1 MWNLTDLAKR
11 AQELQ
16 EQANLAA
23 STFSVTSGF
32 SLNLDA
38 MQQQQHNETTAA
50 SPARPV
56 ETPPIPPDSPMDG
69 TPPIANGKMPVPPP
83 QKEEIPIPTTD
94 AEENTIY
101 ASNTSTAPEPI
112 PTGSSDLPTTSASEI
127 TEDSVAVQSEMD
139 TKNQDTEIPITIPNN
154 TDEVGE
160 DVKPIEQHP
169 AEIETTTEK
178 IEADEI
184 NESPDETAHETALPT
199 NESSPPVIPERSPQ
213 TTVHLP
219 ITETKKQSLVLLVSS
234 SNQSFQTAQNA
245 TDTLLQSRNIPY
257 ETIDIADK
265 EAKIMIDDLLSVSG
279 ISDECPQFFLVDL
292 TTGEATFW
300 GDYSRFQKSVDNNLL
315 EKELFG
321 NLLDEVTESSPEID
335 NPTISESKATES
347 SSPEDALPN
356 GSPESLLEQFT
367 LQLKRLEENHQA
379 EMLDT
384 ERRHAQEI
392 ESIRSSFNHDEC
404 EATRLQLEERLMA
417 QIREKEERLHDVMKR
432 NEGYQL
438 KLDVLK
444 REVEGTQALLEA
456 KKADMGKFSEEN
468 LKHLRLW
475 EKRVNEAE
483 AEIAKAKEH
492 SKMLETSL
500 EDSRKELCVA
510 LEQHEKSRGRLKELA
525 IELKARRAECRQLQ
539 NTIDEITKEKSAL
552 ISQVEGLEF
561 QLSDRDRSGSE
572 RYEEIEKL
580 RTELSVATAE
590 VDKLQKIVND
600 KDADNERV
608 LAEYK
613 RKTQS
618 ALAMANSRTASA
630 IQSKE
635 EAELEARAA
644 RSTADSAMERVVQAE
659 LTSKA
664 AVVEAQATVK
674 AMALERDAA
683 LKKHEESVAVLEAK
697 TARIEQ
703 LQTELVE
710 ALATLKGKEDE
721 LAKLSSDLSNEKT
734 TSLSYQKDLV
744 DLNARIS
751 LLREEVKT
759 LREKLRHA
767 EDAAPSQADQP
778 DDKKPSLQNDAQLS
792 KEAIN
797 SSAVSILQQEL
808 REANQE
814 ITELKEALQN
824 AVDMNDK
831 NKMNQGEDTVT
842 AASTE
847 SDGHGNT
854 NGSNDSIPLFY
865 AMEKQAEL
873 NVARNEIT
881 RLANLLSN
889 AQAQKMEAFEN
900 AEEMRRKMED
910 AEARLK
916 RFEKLRPSSGRES
929 TGDAPDIS
937 TPSLE
942 DSGAVNIEYLK
953 NIMLRYL
960 NATSLSEKRA
970 LVPVVGAVL
979 CLTKEE
985 QQKAIASLE
994 ESASI
999 GGVGSTLFETFSG
1012 KLISK

>member
-38 MQQQQHNETTAA
+38 MQQQQQQQHRETTVA
-50 SPARPV
+50 SSATPFEP
-56 ETPPIPPDSPMDG
+56 ETPPIQPVVSSQTVQNG
-69 TPPIANGKMPVPPP
+69 TQTPPIANGKLSMPPP
-83 QKEEIPIPTTD
+83 RKDDKTITTTD
-94 AEENTIY
+94 AAEHTID
-101 ASNTSTAPEPI
+101 ASVTLAARELNLTGDLDV
-112 PTGSSDLPTTSASEI
+112 PTISASESM
-127 TEDSVAVQSEMD
+127 EDAVANTVQSEMD
-139 TKNQDTEIPITIPNN
+139 KEEKQDIEIPIATSKNL
-154 TDEVGE
+154 DEGG
-160 DVKPIEQHP
+160 DDIKPIEPHPEYAKVTTLP
-169 AEIETTTEK
+169 AEK
-178 IEADEI
+178 
-184 NESPDETAHETALPT
+184 SSLPVT
-199 NESSPPVIPERSPQ
+199 LENSPPMASSDLSVAEA
-213 TTVHLP
+213 
-219 ITETKKQSLVLLVSS
+219 KKQSLVLLVSS
-234 SNQSFQTAQNA
+234 SDPTFETAQIA
-245 TDTLLQSRNIPY
+245 TEALLQSRSISY

-265 EAKIMIDDLLSVSG
+265 EAKMMIDDLLSVSG
-279 ISDECPQFFLVDL
+279 ILKEFPQFFLVDL
-292 TTGEATFW
+292 MTGEATFW
-300 GDYSRFQKSVDNNLL
+300 GNYSRFQKKMEDNLL
-315 EKELFG
+315 EKDLFR
-321 NLLDEVTESSPEID
+321 NLLNEVAEYSPE
-335 NPTISESKATES
+335 NGNATISASKAIERLS
-347 SSPEDALPN
+347 SSEDAMPN

-379 EMLDT
+379 EMLEI

-392 ESIRSSFNHDEC
+392 ELIRSSMNHEDC
-404 EATRLQLEERLMA
+404 ELTRMQLEERLMA
-417 QIREKEERLHDVMKR
+417 QVREKEERLHDVMKS

-475 EKRVNEAE
+475 EKKVNEAE

-492 SKMLETSL
+492 SKMLEISL
-500 EDSRKELCVA
+500 EDSKKELSVS
-510 LEQHEKSRGRLKELA
+510 LEENEKSRGRLKELA
-525 IELKARRAECRQLQ
+525 SELKARRAECRQLQ
-539 NTIDEITKEKSAL
+539 TNIDDLSNDKSAL
-552 ISQVEGLEF
+552 ILKVESLEF

-580 RTELSVATAE
+580 RAELSVATAE
-590 VDKLQKIVND
+590 VDKLQKILND

-659 LTSKA
+659 LSCKA
-664 AVVEAQATVK
+664 TVIEAQATVK
-674 AMALERDAA
+674 AMVLERDVA
-683 LKKHEESVAVLEAK
+683 LKKHEESVAFLEAK
-697 TARIEQ
+697 NARIEQ
-703 LQTELVE
+703 LQIELVE
-710 ALATLKGKEDE
+710 AHASLKGKEDE
-721 LAKLSSDLSNEKT
+721 LAKLSSDLSSERT
-734 TSLSYQKDLV
+734 TSLSYQNDLV
-744 DLNARIS
+744 DSNARIS
-751 LLREEVKT
+751 LLREEVKN

-767 EDAAPSQADQP
+767 EDAAPTQAEQP
-778 DDKKPSLQNDAQLS
+778 DDKKTMSHNDAQLS
-792 KEAIN
+792 KKAID

-808 REANQE
+808 REANQV
-814 ITELKEALQN
+814 IDELKEALQN

-831 NKMNQGEDTVT
+831 TRMNQVEETITITNNEFDV
-842 AASTE
+842 
-847 SDGHGNT
+847 GHRKIYDN
-854 NGSNDSIPLFY
+854 NGSIPLFY
-865 AMEKQAEL
+865 AVEKQAEL

-889 AQAQKMEAFEN
+889 AQAQKMEALDN
-900 AEEMRRKMED
+900 VEEMRRKMED

-916 RFEKLRPSSGRES
+916 RHEKLRRSSRRES
-929 TGDAPDIS
+929 TGDAADGS
-937 TPSLE
+937 MPSLE

-960 NATSLSEKRA
+960 NSTSLSEKRA

-994 ESASI
+994 ESVSI

>member
-1 MWNLTDLAKR
+1 
-11 AQELQ
+11 
-16 EQANLAA
+16 
-23 STFSVTSGF
+23 
-32 SLNLDA
+32 
-38 MQQQQHNETTAA
+38 MQQQQHHETT
-50 SPARPV
+50 
-56 ETPPIPPDSPMDG
+56 
-69 TPPIANGKMPVPPP
+69 PVPPAKPVEPETIPIQPVNPIIDQNGTCAPPRP
-83 QKEEIPIPTTD
+83 QGKLQVFPPPPPPLQGDKSIPTTTDTKEPLAETSVSPVPSEQESSNDSNITPIVTSGNTEDSNRNVFLGEVGEEKPDIETPIDRGEKHDCEIPI
-94 AEENTIY
+94 
-101 ASNTSTAPEPI
+101 
-112 PTGSSDLPTTSASEI
+112 
-127 TEDSVAVQSEMD
+127 
-139 TKNQDTEIPITIPNN
+139 EIPKDIHEGVN
-154 TDEVGE
+154 
-160 DVKPIEQHP
+160 DVKSIEP
-169 AEIETTTEK
+169 NPESAEVVLTMDEAANDEPEAKSDETT
-178 IEADEI
+178 
-184 NESPDETAHETALPT
+184 HETALPT
-199 NESSPPVIPERSPQ
+199 EESSIPVNTEKLPQ
-213 TTVHLP
+213 ITIHLP
-219 ITETKKQSLVLLVSS
+219 ITEAKKQSLVLLVSS
-234 SNQSFQTAQNA
+234 SNPAVETAQNA
-245 TDTLLQSRNIPY
+245 TETLLRSRSIPY

-265 EAKIMIDDLLSVSG
+265 EAKMMIDDLLSVSG
-279 ISDECPQFFLVDL
+279 ISNEFPQFFLVDL

-300 GDYSRFQKSVDNNLL
+300 GDYSRFQKLMEDHLL

-321 NLLDEVTESSPEID
+321 NLFSDDAEHCCED
-335 NPTISESKATES
+335 GNATISESKAIES
-347 SSPEDALPN
+347 SLSEDAMPN
-356 GSPESLLEQFT
+356 GSPGSLLEQFT

-379 EMLDT
+379 EMLET

-392 ESIRSSFNHDEC
+392 ESIRFSINHDEC
-404 EATRLQLEERLMA
+404 ESTRIQLEARLVA
-417 QIREKEERLHDVMKR
+417 QIRETEERLHDVMKR

-475 EKRVNEAE
+475 EKKVNEAE
-483 AEIAKAKEH
+483 SEIAKAKEY
-492 SKMLETSL
+492 SKMLEISL
-500 EDSRKELCVA
+500 EDSKKELSVA
-510 LEQHEKSRGRLKELA
+510 LEEREKSRERLKELA
-525 IELKARRAECRQLQ
+525 TELKARRAECRQLQ
-539 NTIDEITKEKSAL
+539 ANIDELTKEKSAL
-552 ISQVEGLEF
+552 ILKIENLEF

-580 RTELSVATAE
+580 RSELSAATSE
-590 VDKLQKIVND
+590 VDKLQKIVNE
-600 KDADNERV
+600 KDSDNERV

-664 AVVEAQATVK
+664 SVVEAQATVK
-674 AMALERDAA
+674 AMVLERDAA
-683 LKKHEESVAVLEAK
+683 LKKHEESASLLEAK
-697 TARIEQ
+697 NARIEQ
-703 LQTELVE
+703 LQSELVE
-710 ALATLKGKEDE
+710 AHTTLKEKEDE
-721 LAKLSSDLSNEKT
+721 FTKLSSDLSSERT
-734 TSLSYQKDLV
+734 TSLSYQKDLG

-767 EDAAPSQADQP
+767 EDAAPTQAEQP
-778 DDKKPSLQNDAQLS
+778 EDKKPVSQNDAQLS
-792 KEAIN
+792 KEAID
-797 SSAVSILQQEL
+797 SSVVSILQQEL
-808 REANQE
+808 RESNQV
-814 ITELKEALQN
+814 INELKEALQN

-831 NKMNQGEDTVT
+831 NRMNQGESAITI
-842 AASTE
+842 ASTE
-847 SDGHGNT
+847 SDSHGNT

-889 AQAQKMEAFEN
+889 AQAQKMEALDI

-910 AEARLK
+910 AEARQK
-916 RFEKLRPSSGRES
+916 RFEKLRPSSRRES
-929 TGDAPDIS
+929 TGDATDVS
-937 TPSLE
+937 TPFLE

-970 LVPVVGAVL
+970 LIPVVGAVL